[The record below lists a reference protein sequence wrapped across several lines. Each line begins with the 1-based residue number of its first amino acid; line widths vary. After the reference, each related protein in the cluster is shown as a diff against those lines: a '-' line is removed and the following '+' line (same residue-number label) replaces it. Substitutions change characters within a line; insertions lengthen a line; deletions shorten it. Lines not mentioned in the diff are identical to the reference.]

1 MEPVLFTTAEYA
13 TVSHDGKLAIS
24 GIFDSIQAAE
34 FPANAPRMYLVALF
48 RAQPAEYEEVY
59 DLRFRLYSPEKKEL
73 IDLNTAGEVPYS
85 DHNLSVLMNQIVTL
99 NNVSFEAPGTYTFAV
114 MLNGREVAT
123 LPFNVVQMKKPSN
136 TIS

>member
-1 MEPVLFTTAEYA
+1 METVLFTTAEYA
-13 TVSHDGKLAIS
+13 TVSHDGKLSIS

-48 RAQPAEYEEVY
+48 RAQPDEYEQVY
-59 DLRFRLYSPEKKEL
+59 DLRFRLYSPSKEEL

-85 DHNLSVLMNQIVTL
+85 DHDLSVLMNQIVTL
-99 NNVSFEAPGTYTFAV
+99 NNVSFKAPGTYTFVA
-114 MLNGREVAT
+114 MLNGTEVAT

-136 TIS
+136 AIR